1 MKKIINLLLFCLI
14 FWVGA
19 YAQQQ
24 QPVIADEED
33 DPDAEFSGVSRIMIV
48 PHNPSTGATIDIE
61 KKVASKNLNAAK
73 EEEAVAWNNFGLN
86 ENVAPRIVNLS
97 GKEGLTDYT
106 NEGDNDLTWIYA
118 SIDYKVEKRDKKLAV
133 KNAMLMDNVMGKI
146 NSSKAKDLNVS
157 KGYESDSK
165 HKEYLNAVITDPNL
179 LPHLTEKYGVKMF
192 VFINQVEIYT
202 NYDKY
207 LDEENKIYERQIKL
221 HYSVYDTKGGQI
233 LGDLAVIN
241 FFPAKNED
249 IDKIIMER
257 FPVVSNFISSAFPD
271 RELSKIKDDT
281 N

>member
-1 MKKIINLLLFCLI
+1 MNKIFNLFLVWSFLSFS
-14 FWVGA
+14 V
-19 YAQQQ
+19 YAQEKA
-24 QPVIADEED
+24 PAIADDDEDLEED
-33 DPDAEFSGVSRIMIV
+33 FSSISRIMII
-48 PHNPSTGATIDIE
+48 PHNPTTGATIDID
-61 KKVASKNLNAAK
+61 KKIAEKNLNKAK

-86 ENVAPRIVNLS
+86 ENVAPRIVNLN

-106 NEGDNDLTWIYA
+106 NQGDNDLTWIYA

-157 KGYESDSK
+157 RGYESDSK
-165 HKEYLNAVITDPNL
+165 HKEFLNAIITDPNL
-179 LPHLTEKYGVKMF
+179 IPHLTEKYGVKMF
-192 VFINQVEIYT
+192 VFINQVEIFT
-202 NYDKY
+202 NYNKY

-241 FFPAKNED
+241 FFPAQNED

-271 RELSKIKDDT
+271 REISKIKD